1 MKAFGQIT
9 LSVVNDGEQG
19 LPGTPAINVVIANEA
34 QSIPCTN
41 SGIVSKQLLLEIPF
55 SGYEG
60 FDKVACEVSVG
71 LLPPGMSHTSE
82 NATPD
87 KDGLVTL
94 NISENSDLG
103 GSEILNGTIPL
114 TFTIK
119 GNKITKQFSWTK
131 TKDGAA
137 GSAARIYSIEPST
150 LIVKKMVGDKFSPDS
165 ITFSSFYKDG
175 NSVSVHSYSGRFIV
189 ERSTNGT
196 SFDVVYSSSR
206 DETQTVYQLKKDD
219 VAIRAT
225 LCASGGITRKLDS
238 QTVAVLND
246 GSNTNSGGVNLVEE
260 TNRGDKNWKWNMETG
275 DYTTS
280 VESFQKINC
289 AKLTRGSLAQT
300 GWSYILYSKIMP
312 EKYKPN
318 EDYMISFDVKSN
330 VTTSINAYLCD
341 ENSVKNTND
350 LGETYTAIKNE
361 IVKDEWK
368 QCVFQVRTKKT
379 IPNTRQQVLYLT
391 DMDSK
396 PNTYYMFKNL
406 QIERGTIVTDWK
418 PAPEDVKNDVSSLEE
433 TIITKIGLEVD
444 NLNKKISAKVDQ
456 SKFNQY
462 IGENGEIITGI
473 NDKVNDVQIGLDG
486 INTKVSE
493 VQSTLDKKADGS
505 TVQTLSQEFSEFKQ
519 STEGFQQTVVKDYV
533 TKKGLG
539 EELKKNASFTI
550 SLTNDDHTIPT
561 DSQGNNGNYAGC
573 ETTVAAT
580 FGSEDVTKDCSFTQS
595 PSEGVTGTW
604 NSGTFTYTVTNMT
617 TDTGYVDITGN
628 YTVTIDEKQQ
638 VKTSTKRFVLS
649 KRKDSNAENAIV
661 YILQASDT
669 IIKKL
674 TETTFDP
681 AKITFSAFYREGAS
695 AQKKFKGVFKISEA
709 EGNGSFIEKYS
720 SKVLE
725 NEVVYTPK
733 SKSVQKIQCILYK
746 DLNRTEELDR
756 HTITIVSDATVDI
769 GCRNLIHNSKTMLF
783 DAYGFVN
790 APKNIYATD
799 QDGYRLTDE
808 NGNRLIY

>member
-1 MKAFGQIT
+1 MKAYGQIT
-9 LSVVNDGEQG
+9 LTVVNDGEQG
-19 LPGTPAINVVIANEA
+19 KPGTPALNVVVANES

-41 SGIVSKQLLLEIPF
+41 AGLVSKQMLLEIPF
-55 SGYEG
+55 TGYEG
-60 FDKVACEVSVG
+60 FTKIACEVTVG
-71 LLPPGMSHTSE
+71 ELPSGISHTVE
-82 NATPD
+82 NATPE
-87 KDGLVTL
+87 KEGKVIL
-94 NISENSDLG
+94 NIAKNATLG
-103 GSEILNGTIPL
+103 GADILNGVINL
-114 TFTIK
+114 TFTLK
-119 GNKITKQFSWTK
+119 GQSVVKQFSWTK
-131 TKDGAA
+131 TKDGAN
-137 GSAARIYSIEPST
+137 GSARVYMLQPST
-150 LIVKKMVGDKFSPDS
+150 LIVKKLSGDKFSPEAV
-165 ITFSSFYKDG
+165 TFSGFYKDG
-175 NSVSVHSYSGRFIV
+175 NAAATNEYSGRFII
-189 ERSTNGT
+189 ERSINGT
-196 SFDVVYSSSR
+196 TF
-206 DETQTVYQLKKDD
+206 ETVYTSSKDEAISIYKVQKDD
-219 VAIRAT
+219 AAIKCT
-225 LCASGGITRKLDS
+225 LCASGSITNKLDY
-238 QTVAVLND
+238 QTVTVLND

-260 TNRGDKNWKWNMETG
+260 TNRGDKNWRWNMEVG

-280 VESFQKINC
+280 SESSNKINC
-289 AKLTRGSLAQT
+289 AKLTRGSLAQS

-312 EKYKPN
+312 GKYKPD

-330 VTTSINAYLCD
+330 VATSINAYLCD
-341 ENSVKNTND
+341 ENSIKNTND

-368 QCVFQVRTKKT
+368 QCIFQVRTKKT
-379 IPNTRQQVLYLT
+379 LPSARQQVLYLT

-456 SKFNQY
+456 TKFNQY
-462 IGENGEIITGI
+462 VGENGEIITGI

-533 TKKGLG
+533 TKKGLS

-573 ETTVAAT
+573 ETTVTAT

-604 NSGTFTYTVTNMT
+604 DVGTCTYTVTNMT

-649 KRKDSNAENAIV
+649 KRKDSNAENAVV

-709 EGNGSFIEKYS
+709 EGNGTFIEKYS
-720 SKVLE
+720 SQVLE

-746 DLNRTEELDR
+746 DLNKSEELDR
-756 HTITIVSDATVDI
+756 HTITVVSDATVDI
-769 GCRNLIHNSKTMLF
+769 GCRNLIRNSKTMLF
-783 DAYGFVN
+783 DTYGFVN

-808 NGNRLIY
+808 NENRLIY

>member
-1 MKAFGQIT
+1 MKAYGQIT
-9 LSVVNDGEQG
+9 LTVVNDGEQG
-19 LPGTPAINVVIANEA
+19 KPGTPALNVVVANES

-41 SGIVSKQLLLEIPF
+41 AGLVSKQMLLEIPF
-55 SGYEG
+55 TGYEG
-60 FDKVACEVSVG
+60 FTKIACEVTVG
-71 LLPPGMSHTSE
+71 ELPSGISHTVE
-82 NATPD
+82 NATPE
-87 KDGLVTL
+87 KDGKVIL
-94 NISENSDLG
+94 NVAKNATLG
-103 GSEILNGTIPL
+103 GADILNGVINL
-114 TFTIK
+114 TFTLK
-119 GNKITKQFSWTK
+119 GQSVVKQFSWTK
-131 TKDGAA
+131 TKDGAN
-137 GSAARIYSIEPST
+137 GSARVYMLQPST
-150 LIVKKMVGDKFSPDS
+150 LIVKKLSGDKFSPEAV
-165 ITFSSFYKDG
+165 TFSGFYKDG
-175 NSVSVHSYSGRFIV
+175 NAAATNEYSGRFII
-189 ERSTNGT
+189 ERSINGT
-196 SFDVVYSSSR
+196 TF
-206 DETQTVYQLKKDD
+206 ETVYTSSKDEAISIYKVQKDD
-219 VAIRAT
+219 AAIKCT
-225 LCASGGITRKLDS
+225 LCASGSIANKLDY
-238 QTVAVLND
+238 QTVTVLND

-289 AKLTRGSLAQT
+289 AKLTRGSLAQS

-312 EKYKPN
+312 EKYRPD

-456 SKFNQY
+456 TKFNQY

-473 NDKVNDVQIGLDG
+473 TDKVNNVQIDLEG
-486 INTKVSE
+486 INTEVSK

-533 TKKGLG
+533 TKKGLS

-573 ETTVAAT
+573 ETTVAAV
-580 FGSEDVTKDCSFTQS
+580 FGSENVTSNCVFTQS
-595 PSEGVTGTW
+595 VSDGVTGSW
-604 NSGTFTYTVTNMT
+604 NNATHTYTVTNMT
-617 TDTGYVDITGN
+617 FDTGYVDITGK
-628 YTVTIDEKQQ
+628 YTISISGQEQ
-638 VKTSTKRFVLS
+638 VKTDTKRFVLS
-649 KRKDSNAENAIV
+649 KRKEVDIQNTVV
-661 YILQASDT
+661 YTLQSSDI

-674 TETTFDP
+674 TENTFDP
-681 AKITFSAFYREGAS
+681 KQITFSAFSREGTA
-695 AQKKFKGVFKISEA
+695 AQKKFNGAFQISESVN
-709 EGNGSFIEKYS
+709 GNTFAQKYFS
-720 SKVLE
+720 EVKQS
-725 NEVVYTPK
+725 EVVYTPRERDLT
-733 SKSVQKIQCILYK
+733 KIQCILYK
-746 DLNRTEELDR
+746 DLNKEEELDR
-756 HTITIVSDATVDI
+756 CTISVIPDATVDI
-769 GCRNLIHNSKTMLF
+769 GCRNLIRNSKTMMF
-783 DAYGFVN
+783 ESYGFVHTS
-790 APKNIYATD
+790 NIVYSTD
-799 QDGYRLTDE
+799 ENGNILTDE
-808 NGNRLIY
+808 NGNRFIY